1 MIEPA
6 EEITKP
12 ITAWDVETRRFKEL
26 FKKWLDYHL
35 NRFFDLSIKG
45 PGFRQLRVLVLGGA
59 FLVFGFI
66 IHILVYSYL
75 TLGPAR
81 QGNPQSLFIFA
92 ILAFFRLLFL
102 LLIPA
107 YIAIHMAGNY
117 LADIFELKDVRVA
130 WKFISELSLGGAN
143 EVLHIRD
150 GRVAEEDK
158 DSPILLIGGPG
169 RVEVAFDS
177 AVLFEKPD
185 GTPHVI
191 GPVNKKTEDES
202 KKKSRKDKKAE
213 KDNTILEGFERLR
226 RPIIN
231 LRDQYVGNSAADAI
245 MVESRSLDGI
255 RISASDVRALFS
267 IRRDGASA
275 PQKPTKERPYLYN
288 PQSVQDLIYGQSVQV
303 LTQGPHPSGE
313 PGQWTSTMFGLV
325 SGAVSEFMNQNKL
338 AEYLASISTPEIE
351 NLELREDTILWQT
364 LQFSN
369 QAPETTAENIAR
381 PTFHPRTELSAR
393 FMKYT
398 EGFRKRAGER
408 GVDLHWIGVGTWK
421 MPDKESEEIINNQHF
436 EAWHLSRENTA
447 RSDPQAIQTVMEEAE
462 LEEKLYL
469 IQTVPFEAYQNIRAK
484 YPQKEKAI
492 EALLLAY
499 RDQLGDALEIYYNAG
514 SECKELDQIERAVLF
529 IEKLLKITGRPHM
542 LGGGSLSKVKRKP
555 RPQVDENSPP
565 APSTHDAV
573 APYLRLLAVMTKL
586 KIELKAIEPML
597 ENEARR
603 YPTFTQ
609 KELIEN
615 IVKRLER
622 YGD

>member
-1 MIEPA
+1 MI
-6 EEITKP
+6 
-12 ITAWDVETRRFKEL
+12 
-26 FKKWLDYHL
+26 
-35 NRFFDLSIKG
+35 
-45 PGFRQLRVLVLGGA
+45 
-59 FLVFGFI
+59 
-66 IHILVYSYL
+66 
-75 TLGPAR
+75 
-81 QGNPQSLFIFA
+81 
-92 ILAFFRLLFL
+92 
-102 LLIPA
+102 
-107 YIAIHMAGNY
+107 
-117 LADIFELKDVRVA
+117 
-130 WKFISELSLGGAN
+130 
-143 EVLHIRD
+143 
-150 GRVAEEDK
+150 EEDK

-169 RVEVAFDS
+169 RVEVEFDS

-191 GPVNKKTEDES
+191 GPVKKKPEDE
-202 KKKSRKDKKAE
+202 KKKKKGKDKKE
-213 KDNTILEGFERLR
+213 KRDNTVLEGFERLR

-245 MVESRSLDGI
+245 TVESRSQDGI
-255 RISASDVRALFS
+255 RISASDVRAVFS

-275 PQKPTKERPYLYN
+275 HQKPTKERPYLYN
-288 PQSVQDLIYGQSVQV
+288 LQSVQDLIYGQSVQV

-325 SGAVSEFMNQNKL
+325 SGAVGEFMSRNKL

-351 NLELREDTILWQT
+351 NSEVREDTILWQT
-364 LQFSN
+364 LQYTN
-369 QAPETTAENIAR
+369 QVPETTSENITK
-381 PTFHPRTELSAR
+381 PKFHPRTELSAR

-421 MPDKESEEIINNQHF
+421 MPDRESDEVINNQHF
-436 EAWHLSRENTA
+436 EAWRLSRENAA
-447 RSDPQAIQTVMEEAE
+447 RSEPQALQAAMEEVE
-462 LEEKLYL
+462 LEEKLHL
-469 IQTVPFEAYQNIRAK
+469 IQSVPFEAHQQIQTK
-484 YPQKEKAI
+484 YPQKDKAI

-514 SECKELDQIERAVLF
+514 SECKELDRIERAVLF
-529 IEKLLKITGRPHM
+529 IEKLLRITAGRPHM
-542 LGGGSLSKVKRKP
+542 LGGGSLSKVKRRP
-555 RPQVDENSPP
+555 RMQVDENSPP

-603 YPTFTQ
+603 YPTYTQ

-615 IVKRLER
+615 IVKRLEVTANR
-622 YGD
+622 LQHDD